1 MTKIKTLHG
10 TTKTHHSQT
19 NVFKY
24 TFLNIYIHML
34 IIYTY
39 VYLMYIC
46 ILTVYIHI
54 FTVYIYILT
63 VYICVYIYIFSKI
76 SILLFSHKSKEIV
89 PFVRVWLNLE
99 GVMHSETS

>member
-1 MTKIKTLHG
+1 
-10 TTKTHHSQT
+10 
-19 NVFKY
+19 
-24 TFLNIYIHML
+24 ML

-46 ILTVYIHI
+46 ILTVYIYLL
-54 FTVYIYILT
+54 YIYILT
-63 VYICVYIYIFSKI
+63 VYIYVYIYIFSKI